1 MLNIFWT
8 RKMNNTQIV
17 ILGYGSVSQCLL
29 PLLTQHVTLEK
40 NITIIDKIDYKFKLQ
55 SYINLGLKF
64 IQKEITP
71 QNYKE
76 LLCHLLKENDLLI
89 DLSVNIE
96 SLDLIKWCNNQEV
109 KYINTSLEIWDT
121 PTIKRSINDITLN
134 KAHDNVRKFMQSK
147 QYQNSSKQTVILEHG
162 ANPGLVS
169 HLVKKALIDLSQHLE
184 TKQLLP
190 TDSKEY
196 LEKQNFPYLAYSLGI
211 KVIHVS
217 EKDSQIISR
226 PKRPD
231 EFINTWSVD
240 GLYKEGMAPAEVG
253 WGSHE
258 TKIPKLAKR
267 NKYGNKNS
275 LQLCQS
281 GKNIWMKSWVPDEN
295 IIGMAITHG
304 ESLSINEYLSI
315 NHAKFNYCPTVHYV
329 YKPTDYTLISLYELD
344 TLGGKLH
351 PKKTI
356 LNDEIID
363 GQDKL
368 GVLLMGNPHCSW
380 WTGSLLD
387 IHQSRIISPN
397 QSATT
402 LQVAG
407 AMIGA
412 VIWIL
417 QHDNQGILYPD
428 QLPWQSILNI
438 AEQYWGGFYS
448 VPSNWN
454 PSQFQTGPFDRR
466 ALEHAWQFE
475 NFMVKK

>member
-1 MLNIFWT
+1 MD
-8 RKMNNTQIV
+8 NTKLV

-29 PLLTQHVTLEK
+29 PLLSEHVTNTK
-40 NITIIDKIDYKFKLQ
+40 NITIIDKIDYKSKLQ
-55 SYINLGLKF
+55 TYINHGLRF
-64 IQKEITP
+64 IKEEITP
-71 QNYKE
+71 HNYKK
-76 LLCHLLKENDLLI
+76 LLSHLLSKNDLLI

-96 SLDLIKWCNNQEV
+96 SLDLIKWCNKQEV

-121 PTIKRSINDITLN
+121 PTIKRSIDDITLN
-134 KAHDNVRKFMQSK
+134 KAHDNVRKYIQSK
-147 QYQNSSKQTVILEHG
+147 QYQNSSQQTMILEHG

-169 HLVKKALIDLSQHLE
+169 HLVKKALIDLSKHLE
-184 TKQLLP
+184 SKKLLNQ
-190 TDSKEY
+190 DSKEY
-196 LEKQNFPYLAYSLGI
+196 LEKQNFAYLAYSLGV

-217 EKDSQIISR
+217 EKDTQIIAR
-226 PKRPD
+226 PKKPN

-240 GLYKEGMAPAEVG
+240 GLYKEGMAPAEIG

-258 TKIPKLAKR
+258 TKIPKLGKR
-267 NKYGNKNS
+267 NRYGNKNT
-275 LQLCQS
+275 LQLHRS
-281 GKNIWMKSWVPDEN
+281 GKDVWMKSWVPDEN

-304 ESLSINEYLSI
+304 ESISINEHLSI
-315 NHAKFNYCPTVHYV
+315 SNAEINYCPTVHYV

-344 TLGGKLH
+344 TLCGKLH
-351 PKKTI
+351 SKKTI

-368 GVLLMGNPHCSW
+368 GVLLMGNHHCNW

-407 AMIGA
+407 AILGA
-412 VIWIL
+412 IVWIL

-428 QLPWQSILNI
+428 QLPWQPILKI
-438 AEQYWGGFYS
+438 AEKYWGGYHS

-454 PSQFQTGPFDRR
+454 PSNFQTGPFDKT
-466 ALEHAWQFE
+466 ASEHAWQFE
-475 NFMVKK
+475 HFMVKK